1 MESAGK
7 RQKRKAGTAI
17 PAAESNKSRK
27 RKATANLS
35 DTIPHAKRSSQQNK
49 DREPRVIP
57 AQNVR
62 DDDGDDSDDDGDD
75 DIGGEEEDEEEE
87 GYGDEDEFG
96 SEFEDEIEEEVE
108 ERVYEFGPERSKLS
122 FRIYTQNDPEDDS
135 RTWLKNIHVAVN
147 FEGKT
152 IGYGLGRYV
161 NRDIVQSRFR
171 AEMEEPS
178 QELCDIAFDLFD
190 SHAHLKREFINH
202 PVRKGT
208 GVWGKE
214 LDHGNF
220 LVIENVRIYDASWR
234 RKGIGKR
241 IVRDMIDKSGR
252 ENRTPAFSLVSPA
265 YLNTE
270 LEEETIEKTK
280 FEEHEIRIRMYNENV
295 AFWRCQGFRRIGASD
310 FFGLAKDKTHPANK
324 ISSTLDFDP
333 ADPEPDLDDSL
344 TIEERLFSIGL
355 FDKSERHNQR
365 LERLK
370 ERLPLHHAVATL
382 SDDDCV
388 QFFSNVKA
396 NIDNKSYDWNKVDR
410 HSKTVLH
417 VAAQE
422 LKVKSVRWLLE
433 NVNEEQI
440 LSSHR
445 TVDGYT
451 PREFLESQLDS
462 ARSKL
467 QLGGMTIDISEK
479 FQGYPASA
487 IECLAAFQGLS
498 NLSRAQYGRL
508 KFGCTCGSCID
519 GFLSTR
525 MRLTLLRHAEM
536 IHDFLDMDIDDG
548 KMWAASFK
556 DFTQYVAPD
565 LRERFKTNKSLR
577 QGFSNLFLYVAEVLQ
592 KDMPPYVE
600 SVEAQARSSS
610 EWPPCTRNFLERGRV
625 ESVLR
630 TLFTNAKTLDYEL
643 EDDEPARDPK
653 AAEIFPEC
661 RNDHE
666 FEFVISM
673 CGIH

>member
-1 MESAGK
+1 MESTGK
-7 RQKRKAGTAI
+7 RQKHKAGTAI
-17 PAAESNKSRK
+17 PAAEQNKSRK
-27 RKATANLS
+27 RKATVNPS
-35 DTIPHAKRSSQQNK
+35 DTIPRAKRSSQRNK
-49 DREPRVIP
+49 DREPGVIP
-57 AQNVR
+57 AQNVG
-62 DDDGDDSDDDGDD
+62 DDDGDDGD
-75 DIGGEEEDEEEE
+75 DIGGEDEDEEKE
-87 GYGDEDEFG
+87 GYGDEHEFG
-96 SEFEDEIEEEVE
+96 SDFEDGIEEEVE

-135 RTWLKNIHVAVN
+135 RTWLKNIHVNVN

-161 NRDIVQSRFR
+161 NRGIFRSRFR
-171 AEMEEPS
+171 AEMEGPS
-178 QELCDIAFDLFD
+178 QELCDVAFDLFN
-190 SHAHLKREFINH
+190 SHARLKRELINH

-220 LVIENVRIYDASWR
+220 LVIENVHIYDASWR
-234 RKGIGKR
+234 RKGIGTR
-241 IVRDMIDKSGR
+241 IVRDVIDKSRR

-265 YLNTE
+265 YLNSE
-270 LEEETIEKTK
+270 LEKATIEKTK
-280 FEEHEIRIRMYNENV
+280 LEKHEIRIHMQNGNV

-310 FFGLAKDKTHPANK
+310 FFGLATDTSHPANT
-324 ISSTLDFDP
+324 ISLAQDFDP

-344 TIEERLFSIGL
+344 SIEEKLFSIGL
-355 FDKSERHNQR
+355 FDTSESHTRQ
-365 LERLK
+365 LELLK

-388 QFFSNVKA
+388 QFFSDFKA
-396 NIDNKSYDWNKVDR
+396 NIDNKSYNWNKVDR
-410 HSKTVLH
+410 HSKNVLH

-451 PREFLESQLDS
+451 PQECLESQLDS

-467 QLGGMTIDISEK
+467 QLGGMTIDVSEK
-479 FQGYPASA
+479 FEGYPASA
-487 IECLAAFQGLS
+487 IECLAAFQGLN
-498 NLSRAQYGRL
+498 NLSRVQHERL

-525 MRLTLLRHAEM
+525 MRRTLRRHAEL
-536 IHDFLDMDIDDG
+536 IHDFLEEDIDDG
-548 KMWAASFK
+548 KIWADSSENY
-556 DFTQYVAPD
+556 TQYVAPG

-577 QGFSNLFLYVAEVLQ
+577 QGFSNLFLYVAEVLR
-592 KDMPPYVE
+592 KDTPAAPYVE
-600 SVEAQARSSS
+600 SVEAQVRSSS

-630 TLFTNAKTLDYEL
+630 TLFTNAKALDYGL
-643 EDDEPARDPK
+643 RDDELAQDPV
-653 AAEIFPEC
+653 ENFPEC

-673 CGIH
+673 CETH